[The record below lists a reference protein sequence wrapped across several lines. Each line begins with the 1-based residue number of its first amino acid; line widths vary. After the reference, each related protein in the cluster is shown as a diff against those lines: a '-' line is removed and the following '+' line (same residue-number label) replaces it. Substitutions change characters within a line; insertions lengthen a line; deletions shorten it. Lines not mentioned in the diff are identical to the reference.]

1 MYAMRVHITWRSLK
15 GNPACTC
22 IADGIFFRD
31 YVKITFFV
39 FFCLQVAMTDSD
51 NKNEDKQVIE
61 NEEREKMLNE
71 ENKLESQKGQDLE
84 TIVEAKVSEC

>member
-1 MYAMRVHITWRSLK
+1 
-15 GNPACTC
+15 
-22 IADGIFFRD
+22 
-31 YVKITFFV
+31 
-39 FFCLQVAMTDSD
+39 MTDSD

-84 TIVEAKVSEC
+84 TIVEAKVSAC